1 MIKHISKLIF
11 TLAMYELGKWIGREL
26 YYKLAA
32 NDEVEVPKDFDVKDH
47 IHLNELWKEV
57 FK

>member
-26 YYKLAA
+26 YYKLTA
-32 NDEVEVPKDFDVKDH
+32 NDEVEVPKDFNEDDH
-47 IHLNELWKEV
+47 AHLNELWKKV

>member
-26 YYKLAA
+26 YYKLTA
-32 NDEVEVPKDFDVKDH
+32 NDEVEVPKDFDEYDH
-47 IHLNELWKEV
+47 THLNGIYGGY
-57 FK
+57 